1 MTIETT
7 LVAEESPM
15 EKQTILIVEDDE
27 MTSAML
33 EMIAGEAGYHTLI
46 AADGVT
52 AIELYQQHE
61 PAIVLLDLNL
71 PQLNGYSF
79 ASLVR
84 NFSGHKPRIIVVTST
99 PADYEQHLKELADGC
114 LTKPI
119 KRQELLDLLA

>member
-1 MTIETT
+1 M
-7 LVAEESPM
+7 AQ
-15 EKQTILIVEDDE
+15 KTILIVEDDE
-27 MTSAML
+27 MTLAML
-33 EMIAGEAGYHTLI
+33 EMIASEAGYHTLI

-52 AIELYQQHE
+52 ALELYQQHE

-84 NFSGHKPRIIVVTST
+84 NFSGHTSRIIVVTSS
-99 PADYEQHLKELADGC
+99 PADYEQHLQELADGC

>member
-1 MTIETT
+1 MT
-7 LVAEESPM
+7 
-15 EKQTILIVEDDE
+15 KQTILIVEDDE
-27 MTSAML
+27 MTSVML
-33 EMIAGEAGYHTLI
+33 EMIAGEAGYHTLV

-84 NFSGHKPRIIVVTST
+84 NFSGHRPRIIVVTST
-99 PADYEQHLKELADGC
+99 PADYEQHVKELVDGC

-119 KRQELLDLLA
+119 KRQELLELLT

>member
-1 MTIETT
+1 MHQLT
-7 LVAEESPM
+7 A
-15 EKQTILIVEDDE
+15 LIVEDDE
-27 MTSAML
+27 MTSTLL
-33 EMIAGEAGYHTLI
+33 EMIISEAGYNALI
-46 AADGVT
+46 APDGV
-52 AIELYQQHE
+52 AAVELYQQRK
-61 PAIVLLDLNL
+61 PDLVLLDLNL

-84 NFSGHKPRIIVVTST
+84 QFSDHHHRIIVVTSS

>member
-1 MTIETT
+1 MTQ
-7 LVAEESPM
+7 
-15 EKQTILIVEDDE
+15 QTILIVEDDE

-84 NFSGHKPRIIVVTST
+84 NFSCHKPRIIVITST
-99 PADYEQHLKELADGC
+99 PSDYEQHLKELADGC
-114 LTKPI
+114 LAKPI

>member
-1 MTIETT
+1 M
-7 LVAEESPM
+7 VQ
-15 EKQTILIVEDDE
+15 QTVLIVEDDE

-33 EMIAGEAGYHTLI
+33 EMIAAEAGYHPLV
-46 AADGVT
+46 AEDGVT
-52 AIELYQQHE
+52 ALELYQQHL
-61 PAIVLLDLNL
+61 PAVVLLDLNL

-84 NFSGHKPRIIVVTST
+84 NFSDHKPRIIVVTST
-99 PADYEQHLKELADGC
+99 PADYEQHLRDLADGC